1 MLMIKNFTFLCILLC
16 SCKMVAQIE
25 TIRGQI
31 VAVSK
36 QTEGVLVK
44 NKQLKTTTISIK
56 GGFFSIQAQE
66 NDSLV
71 FSAVHLKKMV
81 YRISKNDFKNTLLL
95 IPMDTTSVVLKEI
108 LVINP
113 QNFSSGFELSDLNKK
128 QLSNIT
134 ENLVNPIAT
143 SNTGMLNLT
152 STLGKLIQLIKGK
165 PKPNIIKISEDN
177 LELLNRFFS
186 TDFYN
191 QELKIPSEYINGF
204 KYYCL
209 EKPEIKEA
217 LNQKQ
222 KNVLELLLYQC
233 ADEFLKSNKL

>member
-1 MLMIKNFTFLCILLC
+1 MIKNFTVLCILLC
-16 SCKMVAQIE
+16 SCKMASQIQ
-25 TIRGQI
+25 TVRGQI

-36 QTEGVLVK
+36 QTEGILVE
-44 NKQLKTTTISIK
+44 NKQLKTKAISIK
-56 GGFFSIQAQE
+56 GGFFNIKAQE

-81 YRISKNDFKNTLLL
+81 YRIGKNDFKNTLLL

-108 LVINP
+108 LVMNP
-113 QNFSSGFELSDLNKK
+113 QNFSSGFDLSDLNKK
-128 QLSNIT
+128 QLSNII
-134 ENLVNPIAT
+134 ENLANPIAT

-152 STLGKLIQLIKGK
+152 SALGTLIQLIKGK

-177 LELLNRFFS
+177 LERLNRFFS
-186 TDFYN
+186 TDFYR

-204 KYYCL
+204 KYYCF

-233 ADEFLKSNKL
+233 ADEFLKII